1 MEGFLALL
9 DYYAVSCKVAFL
21 YCMVNGG
28 YLVVSYEY
36 AALLNETSC
45 FALGCAER
53 GLEHHVDKRN
63 LSVCE
68 VFGGEC
74 CCGHMLG
81 IYSALS
87 EQRLCACLSLFSF
100 FFAVNHLGKLI
111 REDFL
116 SCV

>member
-21 YCMVNGG
+21 YGMVDGC

-36 AALLNETSC
+36 SALLNETSC
-45 FALGCAER
+45 FALCGAER

-74 CCGHMLG
+74 CCGQYAASHL
-81 IYSALS
+81 LS
-87 EQRLCACLSLFSF
+87 EQGLCACLSLFSF
-100 FFAVNHLGKLI
+100 FLTVNKLGKLK
-111 REDFL
+111 RQD
-116 SCV
+116 S

>member
-21 YCMVNGG
+21 YGMVYGG

-36 AALLNETSC
+36 SALLNETSC
-45 FALGCAER
+45 FALCGAER

-74 CCGHMLG
+74 CCGHML
-81 IYSALS
+81 
-87 EQRLCACLSLFSF
+87 ACSF
-100 FFAVNHLGKLI
+100 IAG
-111 REDFL
+111 
-116 SCV
+116 